1 MTIRYH
7 TPLNAEEQAA
17 LGIDPPAPL
26 AMADRVR
33 FGELDVLNHVNNAV
47 YMQWF
52 ESVRVN
58 YLSLFAEKTYAEAGF
73 NPRIVIRSATVLYRE
88 EMRLGESYAVTCACT
103 AFRNTSL
110 TMHQQIWS
118 TGRLRA
124 TLDVVLVLLQ
134 PDGSGRYPI
143 PEALRRHF
151 IQIDGAVPEG

>member
-1 MTIRYH
+1 MTLRYH
-7 TPLNAEEQAA
+7 TPLNAQEQAA
-17 LGIDPPAPL
+17 FGIDPPAPL

-58 YLSLFAEKTYAEAGF
+58 YLSLFAETTYAEAGSK
-73 NPRIVIRSATVLYRE
+73 PRIVIRSATVHYRE
-88 EMRLGESYAVTCACT
+88 EMRLGESYVVTCACT

-110 TMHQQIWS
+110 TMQQQIWS
-118 TGRLRA
+118 DARLRA
-124 TLDVVLVLLQ
+124 TLDVVLVLLN

-143 PEALRRHF
+143 PQALRRHF
-151 IQIDGAVPEG
+151 IDVDGATPEN